1 MHTQKRVDREQSQQ
15 TGVPQAIPK
24 VKIGELLVREGYLKE
39 EDVQKALDLQRREV
53 LLSKQPLGRILVK
66 MGLISDVDLDRILNH
81 HELRRLIGI
90 MAMERGYVTKSQ
102 LESCLRRQS
111 PGQLIGEVFINE
123 GVIGPDEL
131 QELLREQMNAPR
143 LGELAVHLGL
153 LGERDL
159 EKALKVQKGIRFLG
173 EILCEMELIHPVD
186 LYYVLNKYRKQFKL
200 GEILLKQGHID
211 RASLDRAL
219 KDQQKGTDSLGE
231 ILLRQKKITSEQLQ
245 QALSQQSNLPFSRLE
260 GFVYSEQDKKTLS
273 TIISGKYAER
283 NLMIPVSLDRRHLT
297 LAVVRPENIQNARD
311 LKGLYNYER
320 ISCQLIT
327 EEKFNELFDVL
338 YGKRLGPARSGGGPG
353 AAPSLQGVD
362 FMELELD
369 EDMARA
375 GEGPVQGV
383 KDIEAEELVN
393 FIIKYGV
400 SQGASDIHFEQDL
413 EGTKLRYRID
423 GVLQDVN
430 KGWLKSKIQ
439 EKAGAVISRIK
450 IMSNLD
456 IAEKRLPQDGGFRI
470 TYYDKAKRKKFDLDF
485 RVATCKAITGE
496 NVTVRILDPR
506 KANVGLEMLYH
517 SSHVLE
523 PFRMMLRSSAG
534 MILVSGPTGSGKTTT
549 LYAALKYIY
558 NPLIKIITAEDPI
571 EYNFPGI
578 MQAQVNP
585 KIHLTFAR
593 LLRSFLRMDPD
604 VILIGEIRDEET
616 AKISFDATQT
626 GHLLLSTI
634 HTNDSVSSV
643 SRLLDLNVER
653 SQIASSLTCVLAQ
666 RLIRKICTACSRE
679 CVPDRDEWSL
689 LFDRF
694 PSHLRFYEGKGC
706 EVCGFTGYRGRTLIS
721 EIFIVDGDISKALS
735 KGKEVEQI
743 RRLAIEKGMKTLLD
757 DGLLK
762 LDETTLSEIIRAVS
776 YDMIQ
781 DFRAR
786 SQDRREGYPSTDK
799 LPEDRETAAREGAP
813 GAGFLL
819 WDPRQQDEILTRMCT
834 RYECLASFHPSRNP
848 KMDRDLFREFVM
860 ESFRDVCREY
870 RCDQVIFNIDNREGK
885 TEISAIPATADRG

>member
-1 MHTQKRVDREQSQQ
+1 MNNQNSENREPSRQK
-15 TGVPQAIPK
+15 GMPQEIPT
-24 VKIGELLVREGYLKE
+24 VKIGELLVREGFLKE
-39 EDVQKALDLQRREV
+39 EDVQTALAVQRKEA
-53 LLSKQPLGRILVK
+53 LLTKQPLGQILIK
-66 MGLISDVDLDRILNH
+66 MGLISDADLDHLLNH

-90 MAMERGYVTKSQ
+90 MALERGYVNEDQ
-102 LESCLRRQS
+102 LKSCLRRQA

-123 GVIGPDEL
+123 GLIGPDQL
-131 QELLREQMNAPR
+131 QDLLREQMNAPR
-143 LGELAVHLGL
+143 LGELAVNMDL
-153 LGERDL
+153 LSEADL

-173 EILCEMELIHPVD
+173 EILCDLKLIHPVD
-186 LYYVLNKYRKQFKL
+186 LYYVLNKYSKQFKL

-211 RASLDRAL
+211 RASLNRAL
-219 KDQQKGTDSLGE
+219 KDQKKGFDSLGE
-231 ILLRQKKITSEQLQ
+231 VLLRQKLITSEQLQ

-260 GFVYSEQDKKTLS
+260 KFVYSEQDKKILS
-273 TIISGKYAER
+273 AIISEKYAER
-283 NLMIPVSLDRRHLT
+283 NLMIPISLDRRHLT

-311 LKGLYNYER
+311 LKALYNYER
-320 ISCQLIT
+320 ISCLLIT
-327 EEKFNELFDVL
+327 EETFNELFDVL
-338 YGKRLGPARSGGGPG
+338 YGKRLGTVRSDEGPG
-353 AAPSLQGVD
+353 AASGLQGVD

-369 EDMARA
+369 EDMERA

-400 SQGASDIHFEQDL
+400 SQGASDIHLEQDL
-413 EGTKLRYRID
+413 EGVKLRYRID
-423 GVLQDVN
+423 GVLHDVN

-470 TYYDKAKRKKFDLDF
+470 TYFDKAKRKKFDLDF

-496 NVTVRILDPR
+496 NVNVRILDPR

-523 PFRMMLRSSAG
+523 PFRMMLRGSAG

-585 KIHLTFAR
+585 KINLTFAR

-666 RLIRKICTACSRE
+666 RLIRKICTSCIRE
-679 CVPDRDEWSL
+679 CIPDRNEWSV

-694 PSHLRFYEGKGC
+694 PSHLRFHEGKGC

-721 EIFIVDGDISKALS
+721 EIFIVDSDISNALS
-735 KGKEVEQI
+735 KGQEVEQI
-743 RRLAIEKGMKTLLD
+743 RRMAIEKGMKTLLD

-781 DFRAR
+781 EFRAR
-786 SQDRREGYPSTDK
+786 SRERMEGYPSTGE
-799 LPEDRETAAREGAP
+799 LPEDPDSR
-813 GAGFLL
+813 FLI
-819 WDPRQQDEILTRMCT
+819 WDPRQQDDILNRMCR
-834 RYECLASFHPSRNP
+834 RYEFLASFDPSRNQ
-848 KMDRDLFREFVM
+848 KMDRDVFMEFVS
-860 ESFRDVCREY
+860 ESFGDVCREY
-870 RCDQVIFNIDNREGK
+870 RCDQVIFNIDSREGK
-885 TEISAIPATADRG
+885 TEISAIPAPRERG